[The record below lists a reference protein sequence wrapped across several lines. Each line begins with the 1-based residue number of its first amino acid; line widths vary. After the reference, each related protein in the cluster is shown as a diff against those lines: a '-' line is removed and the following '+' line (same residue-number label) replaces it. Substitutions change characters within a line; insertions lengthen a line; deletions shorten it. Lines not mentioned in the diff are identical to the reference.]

1 MASTLNTVPFANLS
15 GAMHQ
20 DRHSYG
26 VVHQTGYPHQQI
38 PQSHPAPPYEG
49 IVDFTYSN
57 VAPPQPY
64 PTSSNL
70 AIQQQG
76 SLVHRHDA
84 TEWKQSSFY
93 PYRPNE
99 VKHRK
104 RTTRQQLK
112 VLEETFRTTQ
122 KPDGNVRKSL
132 ALQLDMTPRNV
143 QVWFQNRRAKD
154 KTLAKRALKQTDDK
168 SKDADTETS
177 EADATLDALNNL
189 TSPIDSVTA
198 TSSAAVSPRLMHSGS
213 SSPVEAVF
221 RQQLDIAQPQP
232 LSHVISPLTSPLRQ
246 EVFQSPTSYTDAP
259 SGYSRDIYAPR
270 GSLPHVQVSPYS
282 QDLQHQRSNSSPA
295 FLTNNNVDTT
305 STIPLNNYANIA
317 GALYRQR
324 LGSHQL
330 YNQSLPSSVACVPS
344 GPLPSSDFVFG
355 APHSSGGN
363 ESDKDKEFVSYGHY
377 SQFSSMS
384 GSDTPSSL
392 SHYGSVA
399 SLADSDVASYC
410 SRTYDDEM
418 GNGPLGWQRDQRRG
432 SNGFV
437 TMNSRGISPVGHVN
451 LSPRSGATPSS
462 EVEAELPESALYVST
477 RTTWEST
484 TSPES
489 KPIIGYQPDVLLYQ
503 TGDHDSSEITPP
515 GNAYQPA
522 YMPSYDQNATMGV
535 YNPEPSYGSYA
546 PIPVGGYQFA

>member
-1 MASTLNTVPFANLS
+1 MASTLNTVPFTSLS
-15 GAMHQ
+15 GVMHQ

-143 QVWFQNRRAKD
+143 QVWFQN
-154 KTLAKRALKQTDDK
+154 
-168 SKDADTETS
+168 
-177 EADATLDALNNL
+177 
-189 TSPIDSVTA
+189 
-198 TSSAAVSPRLMHSGS
+198 
-213 SSPVEAVF
+213 SPVEAVF